1 MMEVR
6 ELGEFGLIEILA
18 QIADEVGCR
27 SRPDLII
34 GIGDDAAA
42 WQGKGFG
49 LGTTDILVQDV
60 HFTLETTTWH
70 DLGWKALAVNISDI
84 AAMGG
89 FPDYAVISLGLPSN
103 TEVEDIIKLYR
114 GMAEIARQFNMA
126 IVGGDISE
134 APLLIISPSVIGRV
148 EKDKMLTRSGA
159 VPGDRIAV
167 TGYVGSSA
175 AGLRMMKEKPELDPA
190 IAPALIEAHL
200 RPWPRVTEGQLLGE
214 NGVKAAIDIS
224 DGLIADLAHICR
236 ASGVEA
242 RVRLPDI
249 PIHPA
254 LKAAFGEDAIS
265 LALSG
270 GEDYEL
276 LFTAPGMVIDKV
288 RARGAVSP
296 LSIPVTIIGE
306 ITGGKPGRVTLLDEN
321 GGDIGLGK
329 GGWEHFGKMSF
340 RQRGENINF

>member
-1 MMEVR
+1 MKVC
-6 ELGEFGLIEILA
+6 ELGEFGLIERLA
-18 QIADEVGCR
+18 QIVDESGAGYR

-42 WQGKGFG
+42 WKSKGFG
-49 LGTTDILVQDV
+49 LSTVDILIQNV
-60 HFTLETTTWH
+60 HFTLETTAWH
-70 DLGWKALAVNISDI
+70 NLGWKALAVNISDI

-89 FPDYAVISLGLPSN
+89 IPDYAMISLGLPSD

-114 GMAEIARQFNMA
+114 GMAEIARQFDVA

-134 APLLIISPSVIGRV
+134 APLLIISPSLIGTV

-159 VPGDRIAV
+159 VPGDEIAV
-167 TGYVGSSA
+167 TGYLGSSA
-175 AGLRMMKEKPELDPA
+175 AGLRIMKEKLDLDPI
-190 IAPALIEAHL
+190 IASALIEAHL

-224 DGLIADLAHICR
+224 DGLIADLTHICR

-242 RVRLPDI
+242 KVRSADI
-249 PIHPA
+249 PMHPA
-254 LKAAFGEDAIS
+254 VKAAFGEGAIS

-288 RARGAVSP
+288 EQGLR
-296 LSIPVTIIGE
+296 IPMTIIGE
-306 ITGGKPGRVTLLDEN
+306 ITGGKPGKVTLLDET
-321 GGDIGLGK
+321 DREVEWEK
-329 GGWEHFGKMSF
+329 PGWEHFANHYTK
-340 RQRGENINF
+340 R